1 MQKSPC
7 FWGLKA
13 TEIYFLMAL
22 EARRSRLGH
31 QQRSASGAQGPL
43 SWLPVI
49 ADTPWRPWFIE
60 ATPISAVFR
69 WPSSSSFFFKGL
81 KKKCYLSIY
90 LFAGQGLNLCPLE
103 WMWGALTAGPQG
115 KSQSGLIRTPV
126 I

>member
-69 WPSSSSFFFKGL
+69 WPSSSSFFKGL
-81 KKKCYLSIY
+81 KK
-90 LFAGQGLNLCPLE
+90 N
-103 WMWGALTAGPQG
+103 
-115 KSQSGLIRTPV
+115 V